1 MNRKKISRLIAGA
14 LATSVVLNSSP
25 SAVESV
31 NAITKDIY
39 NEFSE
44 EINDKCSPKGPDDIL
59 VLFGVGRF
67 GAGRCLLQRL

>member
-44 EINDKCSPKGPDDIL
+44 GHGLEDD
-59 VLFGVGRF
+59 
-67 GAGRCLLQRL
+67 